1 MKLGLRRGTVA
12 LEPHNTEWERTAMQT
27 IAKLREL
34 LPDVIIDAQHIG
46 STAIK
51 GISAKPIIDI
61 VIGVADF
68 DDILS
73 HNDILGK
80 NGFIFR
86 EQDIPSQYLY
96 VCGDNE
102 VRTHHIHAVI
112 CGSAEWNNYINMR
125 DYLNCHKADASA
137 YSELKQKIAQQ
148 YPNNRIKYT
157 DMKSSFINDI
167 LIKAQKWRK
176 EKNR

>member
-73 HNDILGK
+73 HNDILA
-80 NGFIFR
+80 R
-86 EQDIPSQYLY
+86 MDSS
-96 VCGDNE
+96 
-102 VRTHHIHAVI
+102 
-112 CGSAEWNNYINMR
+112 SA
-125 DYLNCHKADASA
+125 
-137 YSELKQKIAQQ
+137 
-148 YPNNRIKYT
+148 NRISPRNIYMSAAI
-157 DMKSSFINDI
+157 MK
-167 LIKAQKWRK
+167 
-176 EKNR
+176 